1 MIKRN
6 RQRNVPYL
14 MPVKKDVTR
23 FYMKVA
29 SKVNFYGW
37 TIRNCHKTIQ
47 TPQDTILNKY
57 FYINKGEVVS

>member
-14 MPVKKDVTR
+14 MPVKKDITR

-37 TIRNCHKTIQ
+37 TIRNCHKTI
-47 TPQDTILNKY
+47 
-57 FYINKGEVVS
+57 